1 MSPHVPPPRVA
12 APRPVG
18 GARRVV
24 GWLLV
29 GGLVGLL
36 VAVVLPTGLAA
47 WSMSAWFTSQDAGR
61 FDQVEARLAG
71 GRESYAAAS
80 DRVRA
85 LASQDEGTSRVALT
99 TTLTCRTVGGLET
112 CADSTAADAELMSSA
127 RAEVAIWQARDGDRV
142 YYRFFGEDAP
152 TVWLMDGPPAE
163 DARAFA
169 RERGFRSVRVVDD
182 RWAVLGPITDHAR
195 LVAQWEG

>member
-1 MSPHVPPPRVA
+1 M
-12 APRPVG
+12 G

-71 GRESYAAAS
+71 G
-80 DRVRA
+80 
-85 LASQDEGTSRVALT
+85 GSRT
-99 TTLTCRTVGGLET
+99 RRRPTG
-112 CADSTAADAELMSSA
+112 CARWRRRMKA
-127 RAEVAIWQARDGDRV
+127 RAGWRSPAR
-142 YYRFFGEDAP
+142 
-152 TVWLMDGPPAE
+152 
-163 DARAFA
+163 
-169 RERGFRSVRVVDD
+169 
-182 RWAVLGPITDHAR
+182 
-195 LVAQWEG
+195 

>member
-1 MSPHVPPPRVA
+1 MSPRVPPPRLA

-61 FDQVEARLAG
+61 FDQVEARLTARTVELFHKG
-71 GRESYAAAS
+71 E
-80 DRVRA
+80 
-85 LASQDEGTSRVALT
+85 RVAAHLRGVGRGRHT
-99 TTLTCRTVGGLET
+99 TVPEHMPSAHRRHAEWTIERIRR
-112 CADSTAADAELMSSA
+112 TAAPVCW
-127 RAEVAIWQARDGDRV
+127 RR
-142 YYRFFGEDAP
+142 
-152 TVWLMDGPPAE
+152 
-163 DARAFA
+163 
-169 RERGFRSVRVVDD
+169 
-182 RWAVLGPITDHAR
+182 H
-195 LVAQWEG
+195 

>member
-1 MSPHVPPPRVA
+1 MSPRVPPPRVA
-12 APRPVG
+12 APRPEG

-71 GRESYAAAS
+71 GAGVVRGGVRPGA
-80 DRVRA
+80 RV
-85 LASQDEGTSRVALT
+85 GVA
-99 TTLTCRTVGGLET
+99 G
-112 CADSTAADAELMSSA
+112 
-127 RAEVAIWQARDGDRV
+127 
-142 YYRFFGEDAP
+142 
-152 TVWLMDGPPAE
+152 
-163 DARAFA
+163 
-169 RERGFRSVRVVDD
+169 
-182 RWAVLGPITDHAR
+182 
-195 LVAQWEG
+195 

>member
-1 MSPHVPPPRVA
+1 MSPRVPPPRLA

-112 CADSTAADAELMSSA
+112 CADSTAADA
-127 RAEVAIWQARDGDRV
+127 D
-142 YYRFFGEDAP
+142 
-152 TVWLMDGPPAE
+152 
-163 DARAFA
+163 
-169 RERGFRSVRVVDD
+169 
-182 RWAVLGPITDHAR
+182 
-195 LVAQWEG
+195 